1 MNEINISVYNSIQNE
16 AFEIEI
22 RQTVGRTDI
31 HACTDRKRV
40 I

>member
-1 MNEINISVYNSIQNE
+1 MQKQLKNE

-22 RQTVGRTDI
+22 RQTVERTDI
-31 HACTDRKRV
+31 HACTDRQRV